1 MAGGGGWWWRR
12 PNPDPSLHPGEPGQ
26 LVGRIIQQDPLRRF
40 DGYLNQGANNK
51 KIAKDVF
58 QKGDQAYLT
67 GGWAPAPLGWA
78 GWRGMKGPS
87 PTCREHL
94 PQDAPVPAVP
104 VQQIPGSGEAC
115 RPQPCLTQRP
125 PR

>member
-1 MAGGGGWWWRR
+1 M
-12 PNPDPSLHPGEPGQ
+12 
-26 LVGRIIQQDPLRRF
+26 GRIIQQDPLRRF
-40 DGYLNQGANNK
+40 DGYLNQGASNK

-67 GGWAPAPLGWA
+67 GGWALAPLIWA

-87 PTCREHL
+87 PTFGEYCPDCPSSSPLCQEILGSHMVDW
-94 PQDAPVPAVP
+94 PKPCSDST
-104 VQQIPGSGEAC
+104 PG
-115 RPQPCLTQRP
+115 PP